1 MSMQLHHTL
10 MSQYKHGTAS
20 GIGSVSYE
28 SAANC
33 VTPEVVI
40 YGKCVQDSYTGKNLF
55 DVNNAKIIQAYLQV
69 EADGAGTLAKSDAC
83 VSVYI
88 PCKPNTTYTVSKISS
103 QRFGVCFTSSIP
115 EVGGNFS
122 NGLLYDTATK
132 ATRTAPSDA
141 AYIVVWVYN
150 SLIDTDITA
159 DKILASLQI
168 EVGETATSYEPY
180 VGGIASPNPLYPQY
194 IVCNNNTYK
203 CHGKN
208 LLPFPYAT
216 NVGTYVRNGVTFT
229 INEDGSITIKGT
241 AIAGANLT
249 LLNSADFGATSID
262 ARFTDSATNGEY
274 AVSKYLFYYATSKIL
289 TVNIGYGDHVDE
301 TIYPQVEKGKI
312 ISTYDPYFDGGTVT
326 APELY
331 AVGDVRDEYYPLTG
345 KIVRRCGKVDVSSLA
360 TWWQYPSSSQT
371 ELIEK
376 FGFSFCTIVNGS
388 KAGLQTSMCTHFK
401 NIDYAY
407 NEKGKGVYG
416 IYTDYPTNMNHY
428 FRAPNESVTTVAEFK
443 AWLDEQKAAGT
454 PVTLVYVLAEPVIE
468 YVEPVQ
474 IYSKRSVNTASSFNP
489 VLKAVGDIKDEY
501 NPLTGEYIRRCQ
513 TTEVRAEWQ
522 YPPDDS
528 PSLETQGKSFCFSPL
543 GSAMGY
549 NTSICTHFDNVDASW
564 LGDYKDRYG
573 IYTDHPTV
581 IARYFR
587 APNESVTTVA
597 EFTAWLVEQDKAGT
611 PVLLTYVLA
620 EPISGIVSGDVTII
634 EEDVNSA
641 VTGTQIDVKYLTHS

>member
-1 MSMQLHHTL
+1 
-10 MSQYKHGTAS
+10 
-20 GIGSVSYE
+20 
-28 SAANC
+28 

-55 DVNNAKIIQAYLQV
+55 DVNNAKIIQAYLQI

-122 NGLLYDTATK
+122 NGSWYGTATK
-132 ATRTAPSDA
+132 ATRTTPSDA

-168 EVGETATSYEPY
+168 EVGETATAYEPY
-180 VGGIASPNPLYPQY
+180 VGGIASPNPLYPQD

-203 CHGKN
+203 CRGKN

-216 NVGTYVRNGVTFT
+216 SVGSYVCDGVTFT

-241 AIAGANLT
+241 AGASAIIT
-249 LLNSADFGATSID
+249 LLVSAALGQANID

-274 AVSKYLFYYATSKIL
+274 AVSKYLFYNATRKVL
-289 TVNIGYGDHVDE
+289 TVWIRNGDYVDE

-312 ISTYDPYFDGGTVT
+312 ISAYDPYFDGGTVI

-331 AVGDVRDEYYPLTG
+331 AVGNVRDEYYPQTG
-345 KIVRRCGKVDVSSLA
+345 KIIRRCKKHIL
-360 TWWQYPSSSQT
+360 SSSDTITTYGTITFIYKGENPKT
-371 ELIEK
+371 EQNTSIC
-376 FGFSFCTIVNGS
+376 SHS
-388 KAGLQTSMCTHFK
+388 KNVMSSWGANF
-401 NIDYAY
+401 N
-407 NEKGKGVYG
+407 GVYG
-416 IYTDYPTNMNHY
+416 VHSDNNITGHKY
-428 FRAPNESVTTVAEFK
+428 FRPPNDSVDTVDKFK

-468 YVEPVQ
+468 YVDPTPF
-474 IYSKRSVNTASSFNP
+474 ISKRSVITPTSFNP

-501 NPLTGEYIRRCQ
+501 NPLTGEYIRRCE
-513 TTEVRAEWQ
+513 TREIKTEWQ
-522 YPPDDS
+522 QPPDGD
-528 PSLETQGKSFCFSPL
+528 PILETNGKTFCFDVPT
-543 GSAMGY
+543 GAMGY
-549 NTSICTHFDNVDASW
+549 QTSICSHFENVDKTW
-564 LGDYKDRYG
+564 YPDYKDSYG
-573 IYTDHPTV
+573 IYSDNPTV
-581 IARYFR
+581 TARYFR

-597 EFTAWLVEQDKAGT
+597 EFNSWLLEQDKAGT

-620 EPISGIVSGDVTII
+620 EPISGIVSGDVTVI
-634 EEDVNSA
+634 EEDATSV